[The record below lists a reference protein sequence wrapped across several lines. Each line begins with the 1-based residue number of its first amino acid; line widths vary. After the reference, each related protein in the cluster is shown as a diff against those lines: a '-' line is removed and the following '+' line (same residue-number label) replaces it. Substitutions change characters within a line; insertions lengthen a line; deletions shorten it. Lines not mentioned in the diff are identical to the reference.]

1 MSLFYQPNTLTNIF
15 PLNDRNKRTNNH
27 LKQKKRAMRKRE
39 RVLRNITNQTANQF
53 DENFDL
59 KKRKIFKNIKQ
70 STNPILNIK
79 PSSKTNIVVFK
90 EVLKSNL
97 LRIKIKKNK
106 KRTKAKRVIKK
117 ITIGKKNELKNKDM
131 NKEDLTKKI
140 EKKMEIEEKR
150 KHQKNKSEKPKEMK
164 KEKKRKDTLQRKKK
178 RTKKQT
184 KKMSIGEE
192 EEKRITKIKTKIKT
206 KTKPKEKEK
215 EKKNENKNKK
225 EKEKEEEET
234 KKMAIEKEEEEKK
247 ITKTKT
253 KIKTKTKPK
262 ENENGNEKEKEKK
275 EKETNKDQ
283 EEESQEDNQT
293 NQKIEQIL
301 DINKKY
307 ENDPLFVTEYSD
319 EIFEY
324 YKEKE
329 QNFRPNAKYLDEKQP
344 RINSKMRGI
353 LVDWLSDVCQ
363 EYKLHSETLYLAV
376 NYIDR
381 FLSLNCI
388 SKKHLQL
395 LGVTALF
402 IASKYEEVYPPT
414 VKNFSD
420 ITENSISKKDI
431 FKCEIKIVNALQFD
445 LSPVTPKPF
454 LKRYLR
460 ASQADL
466 KTMLLA
472 NYFCEIQL
480 IDSTYLAFLSSQIA
494 ASSVALA
501 KMIVTKKSLTQVWDH
516 NMVYYTKYHQ
526 NDLKPCIKKLL
537 QSYKRIPKSKLK
549 SAYKKYSLKELKRVS
564 KLIIKKIVI

>member
-1 MSLFYQPNTLTNIF
+1 
-15 PLNDRNKRTNNH
+15 
-27 LKQKKRAMRKRE
+27 MRKRE
-39 RVLRNITNQTANQF
+39 RVLRNITNQTASQF
-53 DENFDL
+53 DENLDL
-59 KKRKIFKNIKQ
+59 KKRKVFKNIKQ
-70 STNPILNIK
+70 PTNPTVNSK

-90 EVLKSNL
+90 EVLKSKK

-106 KRTKAKRVIKK
+106 KRRKAKRVIKK
-117 ITIGKKNELKNKDM
+117 ITIGNKNELKNKDL
-131 NKEDLTKKI
+131 NKNDTTKKN
-140 EKKMEIEEKR
+140 EKTMEIEENSQY
-150 KHQKNKSEKPKEMK
+150 QKNKTEKPKEKK
-164 KEKKRKDTLQRKKK
+164 KEKKKKGNLQKKK
-178 RTKKQT
+178 KITKKQT
-184 KKMSIGEE
+184 KKMAIEEEE
-192 EEKRITKIKTKIKT
+192 EEKKNTQA
-206 KTKPKEKEK
+206 KTKPKEK
-215 EKKNENKNKK
+215 
-225 EKEKEEEET
+225 
-234 KKMAIEKEEEEKK
+234 
-247 ITKTKT
+247 
-253 KIKTKTKPK
+253 
-262 ENENGNEKEKEKK
+262 
-275 EKETNKDQ
+275 KETNKDQ
-283 EEESQEDNQT
+283 EEEPQKDNEI
-293 NQKIEQIL
+293 NQKLEQIL

-307 ENDPLFVTEYSD
+307 EKDPLFVTEYSD

-329 QNFRPNAKYLDEKQP
+329 QRFRPNAQYLDEKQP

-402 IASKYEEVYPPT
+402 IAAKYEEVYPPT

-420 ITENSISKKDI
+420 ITEKSVSKKDI

-480 IDSTYLAFLSSQIA
+480 IDSSYLAFLSSQIA

-516 NMVYYTKYHQ
+516 NMVYYSKYHQ

-537 QSYKRIPKSKLK
+537 QSYKKIPKSKLK